1 MKALTKIGIGFLS
14 LAAVALWFTSC
25 SSEDVASGTNQGNQ
39 ESILLLSFNTGNM
52 GTRGAATTTP
62 LTGDEKNIDDMT
74 IGIYSSDGQKLKTVQ
89 KLTKGNKDDATP
101 GSKKFY
107 IDGSGN
113 AVAKI
118 VTTAALTVGDQVLVA
133 ANTGTADFSNKGTAA
148 GFKSVEIDATTA
160 LTGEAGGTILT
171 AAKLPKFGTSSGK
184 LQEGTNKSEFTASDI
199 KLKNLVSKI
208 SLQKITVNF
217 TNPGPYA
224 EATFEPTEM
233 FLMSVPNKMNFSEK
247 AWSDNP
253 ASYLSGEN
261 KVSGENKGFLKVTL
275 STPSGESASKK
286 LSASNKTFTG
296 TATDVLYTIP
306 NSKTDANKTVL
317 VIKGTFN
324 NNETVYYKLPLNV
337 AGYGAD
343 GKPTGAVADGTTAF
357 QIPSGKNIKC
367 NITINTIGST
377 DLDAESG
384 PLTATLT
391 VTVEPWD
398 DLDQTTTF
406 E

>member
-25 SSEDVASGTNQGNQ
+25 SSEDVTSGTNQGNQ

-52 GTRGAATTTP
+52 GTRSNTD
-62 LTGDEKNIDDMT
+62 LTDDEKKINDMT

-118 VTTAALTVGDQVLVA
+118 VTTAALTAGDQVLVA
-133 ANTGTADFSNKGTAA
+133 ANTGSADFSKKGTAD
-148 GFKSVEIDATTA
+148 GFKSVDIDATTA
-160 LTGEAGGTILT
+160 LTGASDGTILT
-171 AAKLPKFGTSSGK
+171 AAKLPKFGTSSGN
-184 LQEGTNKSEFTASDI
+184 LQEGSNKSEFIASDI
-199 KLKNLVSKI
+199 MLKNLVSKI
-208 SLQKITVNF
+208 TLQSISVGF
-217 TNPGPYA
+217 AADGPYA
-224 EATFEPTEM
+224 SATFEPTAM
-233 FLMSVPNKMNFSEK
+233 FLMSVPKEMNFSEK
-247 AWSDNP
+247 AWISSP
-253 ASYLSGEN
+253 TSYFSGTD
-261 KVSGENKGFLKVTL
+261 KGFLKVTL
-275 STPSGESASKK
+275 STPSGDGASKV
-286 LSASNKTFTG
+286 LSTSNKTFNG
-296 TATDVLYTIP
+296 TASDVLYTIP
-306 NSKTDANKTVL
+306 NSKTDANKTIL
-317 VIKGTFN
+317 VIAGSFSGESN
-324 NNETVYYKLPLNV
+324 TVYYKLPLNV
-337 AGYGAD
+337 KGYDAAGN
-343 GKPTGAVADGTTAF
+343 PTGPVDTNTSAF

-377 DLDAESG
+377 NLNAESG

-391 VTVEPWD
+391 VTVDPWD

>member
-39 ESILLLSFNTGNM
+39 ESILLLSFKTGNM
-52 GTRGAATTTP
+52 GTRSNTD
-62 LTGDEKNIDDMT
+62 LTADEKNINDMT
-74 IGIYSSDGQKLKTVQ
+74 IGIYSSDGQKLRTVQ
-89 KLTKGNKDDATP
+89 QLTKATSESDAKP

-107 IDGSGN
+107 IDGSGY

-118 VTTAALTVGDQVLVA
+118 VTTAALTAGDQVLVA
-133 ANTGTADFSNKGTAA
+133 ANTGSADFSKKGTAD

-171 AAKLPKFGTSSGK
+171 AAKLPKFGTSSGN
-184 LQEGTNKSEFTASDI
+184 LQESSNKSEFTASDI
-199 KLKNLVSKI
+199 TLKNLVSKI
-208 SLQKITVNF
+208 TLQSISVDF
-217 TNPGPYA
+217 AADGPYA
-224 EATFEPTEM
+224 SATFEPQEM

-247 AWSDNP
+247 AWSSSPD
-253 ASYLSGEN
+253 SYFSGTD
-261 KVSGENKGFLKVTL
+261 KGFLKVTL
-275 STPSGESASKK
+275 STSTGEGVSKV
-286 LSASNKTFTG
+286 LSAGHPTFTG
-296 TATDVLYTIP
+296 TDADVLYTIP
-306 NSKTDANKTVL
+306 NSNTEANKTVL
-317 VIKGTFN
+317 VIKGQFSG
-324 NNETVYYKLPLNV
+324 ETNPVYYKLPLNV

-343 GKPTGAVADGTTAF
+343 GKPTGAVDDGTTAF

-367 NITINTIGST
+367 KITIKTIGST
-377 DLDAESG
+377 NPDAESG

-391 VTVEPWD
+391 VTVDPWD
-398 DLDQTTTF
+398 NLDQTTTF

>member
-1 MKALTKIGIGFLS
+1 MKALTKISIGFLA

-25 SSEDVASGTNQGNQ
+25 SSEDVTSGTNQGNQ

-52 GTRGAATTTP
+52 GTRGAATTTL
-62 LTGDEKNIDDMT
+62 LTDDEKNIDDMT

-89 KLTKGNKDDATP
+89 KLTKGSKDDATP

-107 IDGSGN
+107 IDGSS

-118 VTTAALTVGDQVLVA
+118 VTTAALTAGDQVLVA
-133 ANTGTADFSNKGTAA
+133 ANTGTADFSKKGTAG

-160 LTGEAGGTILT
+160 LTGETDGTVLT
-171 AAKLPKFGTSSGK
+171 AAKLPKFGTSSGN
-184 LQEGTNKSEFTASDI
+184 LQAGANKSEFTASDI

-208 SLQKITVNF
+208 TLQSISVGF
-217 TNPGPYA
+217 AADGPYA
-224 EATFEPTEM
+224 SATFEPTEM

-286 LSASNKTFTG
+286 LSASNKIFTG

-337 AGYGAD
+337 AGYNDA
-343 GKPTGAVADGTTAF
+343 GKPTGSVADGTLPF

-391 VTVEPWD
+391 VTVDPWD

>member
-1 MKALTKIGIGFLS
+1 MKALTKISIGFLT

-52 GTRGAATTTP
+52 GTRSNTD
-62 LTGDEKNIDDMT
+62 LTDEEKIINDMT
-74 IGIYSSDGQKLKTVQ
+74 IGIYSSDGLKLRTVQ
-89 KLTKGNKDDATP
+89 KLTKGSSESEATP
-101 GSKKFY
+101 GSNKFY

-118 VTTAALTVGDQVLVA
+118 VTTAALTAGDQVLVA
-133 ANTGTADFSNKGTAA
+133 ANTGTADFSKKGTAD

-160 LTGEAGGTILT
+160 LTGETGGTVLT
-171 AAKLPKFGTSSGK
+171 AAKLPKFGASSGK
-184 LQEGTNKSEFTASDI
+184 LQEGANKSEFTASDI
-199 KLKNLVSKI
+199 TLKNLVSKI

-296 TATDVLYTIP
+296 TASDVLYTIP
-306 NSKTDANKTVL
+306 NSKTDANKTIL
-317 VIKGTFN
+317 VIAGSFSG
-324 NNETVYYKLPLNV
+324 ESHTVYYKLPLNV
-337 AGYGAD
+337 KGYDAAGN
-343 GKPTGAVADGTTAF
+343 PTGPVDTNTSAF

-391 VTVEPWD
+391 VTVDSWD

>member
-25 SSEDVASGTNQGNQ
+25 SSEDVTSGTNQGNQ

-62 LTGDEKNIDDMT
+62 LTDGEKNIDDMT

-89 KLTKGNKDDATP
+89 KLTKGSKDDATP

-118 VTTAALTVGDQVLVA
+118 VTTAALTAGDLVLVA
-133 ANTGTADFSNKGTAA
+133 ANTGSADFSKKGTAD
-148 GFKSVEIDATTA
+148 GFKSVDIDATTA
-160 LTGEAGGTILT
+160 LTGASDGMILT
-171 AAKLPKFGTSSGK
+171 AAKLPKFGTSSGN
-184 LQEGTNKSEFTASDI
+184 LQECSNKSEFTASDI
-199 KLKNLVSKI
+199 NLKNLVSKI
-208 SLQKITVNF
+208 TLQSISVDF
-217 TNPGPYA
+217 AADGPYA
-224 EATFEPTEM
+224 SATFEPTEM
-233 FLMSVPNKMNFSEK
+233 FLMSVPKEMNFSEK
-247 AWSDNP
+247 AWISSP
-253 ASYLSGEN
+253 SSYFSGTD
-261 KVSGENKGFLKVTL
+261 KGFLKVTL
-275 STPSGESASKK
+275 STPSGDGASKV
-286 LSASNKTFTG
+286 LSTSNKTFTG
-296 TATDVLYTIP
+296 TASDVLYTIP
-306 NSKTDANKTVL
+306 NSKTDANKTIL
-317 VIKGTFN
+317 VIAGSFSGESN
-324 NNETVYYKLPLNV
+324 TVYYKLPLNV
-337 AGYGAD
+337 KDYDAAGN
-343 GKPTGAVADGTTAF
+343 PTGPVDTNTSAF

-377 DLDAESG
+377 DLNAESG

-391 VTVEPWD
+391 VTVDSWD
-398 DLDQTTTF
+398 DLKQTTTF

>member
-1 MKALTKIGIGFLS
+1 MKALTKISTGFLT

-52 GTRGAATTTP
+52 GTRSNTN
-62 LTGDEKNIDDMT
+62 LTADEKNIDDMT
-74 IGIYSSDGQKLKTVQ
+74 IGIYSSDGQKLRTVQ
-89 KLTKGNKDDATP
+89 KLTKTNSESEATP

-118 VTTAALTVGDQVLVA
+118 VTTAALTAGDQVLVA
-133 ANTGTADFSNKGTAA
+133 ANTGSADFSKKGTAD
-148 GFKSVEIDATTA
+148 GFKSVGIDATTA
-160 LTGEAGGTILT
+160 LTGASDGTTLT
-171 AAKLPKFGTSSGK
+171 AATLPKFGTSSGN
-184 LQEGTNKSEFTASDI
+184 LQAGSIKSEFTASDI

-208 SLQKITVNF
+208 TLQSISVGF
-217 TNPGPYA
+217 AADGPYA
-224 EATFEPTEM
+224 SATFEPKEM
-233 FLMSVPNKMNFSEK
+233 FLMSVPKEMNFSEK
-247 AWSDNP
+247 AWISSP
-253 ASYLSGEN
+253 SSYFSGTD
-261 KVSGENKGFLKVTL
+261 KGFLKVIL
-275 STPSGESASKK
+275 STPSEGTSKV
-286 LSASNKTFTG
+286 LSASNSTFNG

-306 NSKTDANKTVL
+306 NSKTDANKTIL
-317 VIKGTFN
+317 VIAGSFSGESN
-324 NNETVYYKLPLNV
+324 TVYYKLPLNV
-337 AGYGAD
+337 KGYDAAGN
-343 GKPTGAVADGTTAF
+343 PTGPVDTNTSAF

-377 DLDAESG
+377 DLNAESG

-391 VTVEPWD
+391 VTVDPWD